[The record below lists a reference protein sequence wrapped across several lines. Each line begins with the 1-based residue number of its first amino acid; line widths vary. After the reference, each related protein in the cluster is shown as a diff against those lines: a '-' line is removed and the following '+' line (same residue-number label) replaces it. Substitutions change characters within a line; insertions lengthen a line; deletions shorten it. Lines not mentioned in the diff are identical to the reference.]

1 MRKIAFIL
9 LLLIASPALAQVQP
23 PPQPAAPPA
32 AEPDESKLMQAF
44 VDKATEPCETKPAQ
58 VCVDLAWQFAV
69 SQPKQGMTVAD
80 LKRLRARLGTWY
92 DWHQKQF
99 PAKTRGS
106 IALGMLMADGMT
118 MERLFAAFDTDH
130 NGLVTQKELL
140 ADVKMDNRPL
150 GVVLSDPNAV
160 DRAGFARRLGLPP
173 MMTDGFF
180 QGQKPAPPPV
190 QAQ

>member
-1 MRKIAFIL
+1 MRKILIAL
-9 LLLIASPALAQVQP
+9 LLSTSVASAQVP
-23 PPQPAAPPA
+23 SPQPSGPPA
-32 AEPDESKLMQAF
+32 AEPNESKLMQAF
-44 VDKATEPCETKPAQ
+44 IDKATVPCETKPAQ
-58 VCVDLAWQFAV
+58 TCVDLAWQFVV

-92 DWHQKQF
+92 DWHQKEL
-99 PAKTRGS
+99 PARTRGS

-130 NGLVTQKELL
+130 NGFVTQKELL

-150 GVVLSDPNAV
+150 GVVLADPNAV
-160 DRAGFARRLGLPP
+160 DRAGFAKRLGLPP

-180 QGQKPAPPPV
+180 QGQKPAAPPPA
-190 QAQ
+190 QAN